1 MIADSFDLALS
12 SPINS
17 GPTRF
22 SDTVGESDSVINL
35 MFLRCRSSK
44 LDRHSIHPDSR
55 LFSDHAPLTV
65 DIPIC
70 DEIIQSTK
78 LIITPGSDQEKEFF
92 KDIFASFTLLDTSNI
107 NSVENFNSIV
117 NQLGSIINQA
127 WTKHAKRSKLS
138 KHSKQWWTN
147 SCSIALN
154 NYRMSRSRDSWKAF
168 KSSTREAK
176 RLFFD
181 SKIKEIANKSRGL
194 WELMNWVKKK
204 KLPATKAIKY
214 NGSPCLFPNSLWNAF
229 HNSFNTALNRQVNVD
244 ILNEIEF
251 KPCQI

>member
-1 MIADSFDLALS
+1 M
-12 SPINS
+12 
-17 GPTRF
+17 
-22 SDTVGESDSVINL
+22 
-35 MFLRCRSSK
+35 
-44 LDRHSIHPDSR
+44 
-55 LFSDHAPLTV
+55 PLTV

-78 LIITPGSDQEKEFF
+78 LVITPGSNQEKEFF
-92 KDIFASFTLLDTSNI
+92 KDVFASFALLNISNI
-107 NSVENFNSIV
+107 NSVENLNSIV
-117 NQLGSIINQA
+117 NQLGLIINQT

-154 NYRMSRSRDSWKAF
+154 NYRTSRSRDSWKAF

-176 RLFFD
+176 RSFFN
-181 SKIKEIANKSRGL
+181 SKIKEIANKSRGP
-194 WELMNWVKKK
+194 WELMNWVKKR

-214 NGSPCLFPNSLWNAF
+214 NSSPYLSPDSLWNAF

-251 KPCQI
+251 KPHQIWNSFSKFEFSSAIQKCIDTSAPGPDRMLWRH